1 MNLDFIKD
9 NFRLNVRTSALIFN
23 KELSKI
29 LLFNVKGREVY
40 LLPGGR
46 INQLEESSVSIKREI
61 KEELGWDDISFSFLG
76 LSEEFITDKGY
87 NNHQINIIYK
97 GVYKGEIKEDKF
109 KGLEGD
115 WINFEWVDINNIN
128 QYKLFPEGIKDYLN
142 GNNSNHFVTNLIE
155 K

>member
-97 GVYKGEIKEDKF
+97 GVYKGEIKETKF